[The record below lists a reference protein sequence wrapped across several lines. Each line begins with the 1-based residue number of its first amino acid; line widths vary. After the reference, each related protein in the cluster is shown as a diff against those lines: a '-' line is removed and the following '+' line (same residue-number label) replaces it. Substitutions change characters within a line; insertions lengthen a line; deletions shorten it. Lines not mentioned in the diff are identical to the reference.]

1 MKKTTIALLLIV
13 TVLTL
18 SVLSLVG
25 CGLFN
30 KTSFDEAK
38 ENLSNAGYTI
48 TELTGEEYEETPDA
62 LLSVSSATLERYVH
76 AVKGSDEIHMFLFVS
91 VQIASDEY
99 TFMEMDGLL
108 GGQNNQVVY
117 FATKQARKDSKL

>member
-1 MKKTTIALLLIV
+1 MKKTAVLLLIV

-18 SVLSLVG
+18 SVLSFAG

-30 KTSFDEAK
+30 NTSFDEAK
-38 ENLSNAGYTI
+38 ENLKNAGYTV
-48 TELTGEEYEETPDA
+48 TELTGEEYVETPEA
-62 LLSVSSATLERYVH
+62 LPSVSSATLERYVH
-76 AVKGSDEIHMFLFVS
+76 AVKDSDEIHIFLFRT

-99 TFMEMDGLL
+99 TFMHMEGLL

-117 FATKQARKDSKL
+117 FATKQARTDSKL